1 MPSWLWLRFIARRW
15 GTNPFRI
22 ALLVLSVS
30 LATTLWTAVTRV
42 AFSSV
47 ETFTDSIG
55 LGDEQFQLRVV
66 AQGGRIDSKE
76 LSRALISLPS
86 ISDVVFLKRE
96 PALISTTSMNAP
108 IVQPSPITLIGVGG
122 IGANPAFAVSETGV
136 SISAAEMRLLGVN
149 TGDLVTLTLEGERKT
164 LRVELLSRRNES
176 LFSRAAV
183 LSPAHFSNLDLVDEV
198 LLALPSGIEQD
209 RVIRDLD
216 TWLNS
221 FAVEPPLRI
230 EAITAPIER
239 AQAVTAAYRF
249 NIFIVAAMSLG
260 VCALLIYQATQLSLL
275 ALSREVSILRVLGL
289 SSAELGSALIVEAV
303 IASACGA
310 IVGLVIGYPMTLAI
324 TTSLL
329 KTAYDLYGVEFASL
343 SLGDYLLRALVTTL
357 TVTLVGGLS
366 ATMATLRAA
375 TASASSAARK
385 ERTHVRP
392 LPAGLPLRATAMATL
407 LLTTV
412 LATLNA
418 APGVLV
424 TYLAVGSSLVW
435 VAGVSIG
442 VLALVPVILCRGTL
456 SLSGIVARSLF
467 ERSGVSY
474 AFGIMAS
481 AVAIALMTSLACM
494 VASFRGTLQDWS
506 RQRLQGDL
514 FVSSA
519 ISGEGNESLLGASLV
534 ESIRAHP
541 ETRRVIA
548 YRETRDMIDGRDI
561 LVAGTDVRGQCARGV
576 YSFVSGRCDELL
588 NGASDVTLVSESA
601 ARKCNISKGDTVSLH
616 GRSLKVAGIL
626 REFGTEQPLFITD
639 EALFT
644 ELYKTT
650 GVKTLTIDLR
660 DPSRVEAVRRSL
672 EERHREPIIIRNH
685 GELLKLVEDI
695 FNRTF
700 SVTESVRWIVFVLAL
715 AGLVSGYIQHAWER
729 RVDLRVLD
737 VLGKSN
743 VEWLRTLAA
752 EASGLV
758 LVPVTTGG
766 IGGFTLGYILTAFLN
781 PLVFGWELRFELG
794 AHVMAELLGFVV
806 ISILC
811 MMGGG
816 MLVVRRVRAS
826 VGLRDE

>member
-1 MPSWLWLRFIARRW
+1 
-15 GTNPFRI
+15 
-22 ALLVLSVS
+22 
-30 LATTLWTAVTRV
+30 V

-47 ETFTDSIG
+47 ETFADSIG
-55 LGDEQFQLRVV
+55 LGDEQFQLRVT
-66 AQGGRIDSKE
+66 AQGGRIDAKK
-76 LSRALISLPS
+76 LSGALVTLPS

-96 PALISTTSMNAP
+96 PALIANASMKSP
-108 IVQPSPITLIGVGG
+108 IAQPIPITLIGVGG

-136 SISAAEMRLLGVN
+136 SISAPEMRSLGVN
-149 TGDLVTLTLEGERKT
+149 VGDSVTLTLEGERKT
-164 LRVELLSRRNES
+164 LRVELLSKRSES

-198 LLALPSGIEQD
+198 LLALRSGVEQD

-216 TWLNS
+216 IWLNS
-221 FAVEPPLRI
+221 FAVEPPLRV
-230 EAITAPIER
+230 EAIAAPIER

-289 SSAELGSALIVEAV
+289 SSAELGSALIVEAI

-310 IVGLVIGYPMTLAI
+310 IIGILVGYPMTLAI

-366 ATMATLRAA
+366 ATMATLRVA
-375 TASASSAARK
+375 TASASSTARK

-392 LPAGLPLRATAMATL
+392 LPAGLPLRTTALVTGL
-407 LLTTV
+407 LITI
-412 LATLNA
+412 LAALNV
-418 APGVLV
+418 APGVIL

-442 VLALVPVILCRGTL
+442 ALALVPVVLCRSKS
-456 SLSGIVARSLF
+456 SLPQIVARSLF
-467 ERSGVSY
+467 ERSGASY

-494 VASFRGTLQDWS
+494 VSSFRGTLQDWS

-514 FVSSA
+514 FISSS
-519 ISGEGNESLLGASLV
+519 ISGEGNESLLGTSLV

-541 ETRRVIA
+541 EALRVIA
-548 YRETRDMIDGRDI
+548 YRETRDVIDGRDI

-576 YSFVSGRCDELL
+576 YSFVSGSCEELPK
-588 NGASDVTLVSESA
+588 GAADFTLVSESA

-616 GRSLKVAGIL
+616 GRSLNVAGIL

-660 DPSRVEAVRRSL
+660 DPSRVEAVRRLL
-672 EERHREPIIIRNH
+672 EERHREPIIVRNH

-737 VLGKSN
+737 VMGKRDR
-743 VEWLRTLAA
+743 EWLRTFAR

-758 LVPVTTGG
+758 LVPVATGG
-766 IGGFTLGYILTAFLN
+766 IGGLILGYILTAFLN
-781 PLVFGWELRFELG
+781 PLVFGWQLRFELG
-794 AHVMAELLGFVV
+794 AHAIAELVSFVV
-806 ISILC
+806 ISVVS
-811 MMGGG
+811 MVGGG
-816 MLVVRRVRAS
+816 MLVVRRVRNS